1 VRRITPIA
9 ITVKTSGSP
18 IAERIAALDWPD
30 IEKAL
35 ELHGCATLRALLTP
49 RESSELAGC

>member
-1 VRRITPIA
+1 
-9 ITVKTSGSP
+9 VKTSGSP